1 MKLEPLRPRKSS
13 RSRRVAA
20 ALTQLPPPLLS
31 LLTIAGFCA
40 TTTRGQSTVSV
51 YLPGYN
57 EADWEALRGSIVRSD
72 QAATTYTVFCADQAP
87 TCQIAGDLPFIFAA
101 GQKTLS
107 YGGAAAGEI
116 TADLHCALAEKTAAT
131 CTGSTSFA
139 SGYHQGTISGPTQ
152 TVWTKTFSGSQV
164 TWGVLTLTTPGPATT
179 NTNMDGIVFT
189 PPTGDAAG
197 AAQTSISASSKRSQP
212 ESLVAALSAA
222 GVVLL
227 TTALRLV

>member
-1 MKLEPLRPRKSS
+1 
-13 RSRRVAA
+13 
-20 ALTQLPPPLLS
+20 
-31 LLTIAGFCA
+31 
-40 TTTRGQSTVSV
+40 QSTVSV

-57 EADWEALRGSIVRSD
+57 EADWEALRGSIIRSD
-72 QAATTYTVFCADQAP
+72 QSATTYTVFCAEQAP

-152 TVWTKTFSGSQV
+152 TVWTKTFSGPQV
-164 TWGVLTLTTPGPATT
+164 TWGVLTLATPGPTPT
-179 NTNMDGIVFT
+179 DTDLNGIV
-189 PPTGDAAG
+189 
-197 AAQTSISASSKRSQP
+197 
-212 ESLVAALSAA
+212 
-222 GVVLL
+222 
-227 TTALRLV
+227 